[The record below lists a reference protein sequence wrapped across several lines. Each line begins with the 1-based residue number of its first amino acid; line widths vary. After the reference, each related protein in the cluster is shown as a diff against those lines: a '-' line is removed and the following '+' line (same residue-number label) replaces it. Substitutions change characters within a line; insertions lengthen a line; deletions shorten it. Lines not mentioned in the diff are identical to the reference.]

1 MEESWEGKTRG
12 GVLGY
17 KIFVWTLRNLGI
29 SFAYFLLIFVV
40 SYFMVSSGKAFKFIF
55 SYFHERMNYGKLKS
69 FFSVYRN
76 YYVFG
81 QILVDKL
88 ALLAGFQNKFTFD
101 FEGEEYLRQMD
112 KGGLLI
118 SGHAGN
124 WEIAGQLLVRL
135 EKKINILM
143 YDAEHQKIKGYL
155 ADVLRRNVS
164 FIIIKEDYS
173 HLQQIKEAFARGEI
187 IAMHGDRF
195 IEGNKTMV
203 TDFLGKPA
211 AFPLGPV
218 NLAARFNVPAAY
230 VFAVKETRSHYHFY
244 STPLQHIEFSNN
256 LKKRDAILTGAVKKF
271 VDAFETVVFK
281 YPLQWFNYYDF
292 WKLPESF
299 HQLASHQNQAP
310 LTVPIGN
317 KQKETQKSLSKKL
330 LLISANRYA
339 NPYPVYPLGISY
351 LYSYLSDRMPELEIR
366 SFDFNLHN
374 SEDLRTLLLS
384 FKPDYTGLSLRNI
397 DDVNF
402 YTKESFV
409 GGYKAI
415 ADIIR
420 GSAIKTF
427 FIVGGSAFSI
437 YPKELYELLQP
448 DFGVTGE
455 GEESLHKLL
464 TSLGTGNPDLEI
476 QGLVYRKNGETLNN
490 TRQSFIKTPEL
501 SFDSD
506 LVKYYW
512 QKSGMINIQTKRGCP
527 FNCIYCTYPLI
538 EGHHVRTLDP
548 DRILHTLRD
557 LYYHHNIDYYFFTDS
572 VFNISNTFNI
582 ELAEKIIKSNM
593 KLKWG
598 AYFSPYKLSKDMLE
612 LFARAGLTHIEFGTE
627 SLSDTTLK
635 AYGKH
640 FDVDEVV
647 KVSQYCN
654 EVGVY
659 FCHFMIIGGYGETD
673 LTVDESFENSKRIEN
688 TVFFPYVGMRIYPG
702 TKLHE
707 ISIAEGLLAAG
718 DPIIEPVY
726 YISQSV
732 NYETLKERAEKSGRR
747 WVFPDEDVATAM
759 NRMRSRNRKGSLW
772 HHLKK

>member
-1 MEESWEGKTRG
+1 MASWEGKTRG

-17 KIFVWTLRNLGI
+17 RIFVWTLKHAGI
-29 SFAYFLLIFVV
+29 GFAYFLLIFVAG
-40 SYFMVSSGKAFKFIF
+40 YFFLTSGKAFGSVFR
-55 SYFHERMNYGKLKS
+55 YFRLRIGYGYFRSLV
-69 FFSVYRN
+69 SVYRN

-81 QILVDKL
+81 QILIDKI
-88 ALLAGFQNKFTFD
+88 ALMAGFQHKFTFD

-143 YDAEHQKIKGYL
+143 YDAEHKRIKGYL
-155 ADVLRRNVS
+155 ADILKRSVN
-164 FIIIKEDYS
+164 FIIIREDYS
-173 HLQQIKEAFARGEI
+173 HLQEIKDAFSKGEI

-195 IEGNKTMV
+195 MPGNKTV
-203 TDFLGKPA
+203 TVNFLGKPA

-218 NLAARFNVPAAY
+218 NLAARFGVPASY
-230 VFAVKETRSHYHFY
+230 VFAVKETRNHYHFY
-244 STPLQHIEFSNN
+244 ATPLQQIEFSHN
-256 LKKRDAILTGAVKKF
+256 LKKRELLLAEAVRKF
-271 VDAFETVVFK
+271 AYSFENIVYK

-292 WKLPESF
+292 WSVKNLKPEPAADESAVTT
-299 HQLASHQNQAP
+299 ASSP
-310 LTVPIGN
+310 D
-317 KQKETQKSLSKKL
+317 KSGVRPSKPQRRL

-339 NPYPVYPLGISY
+339 NPYPVYPLGLSY
-351 LYSYLSDRMPELEIR
+351 LYSYLSDRMAGLDIR
-366 SFDFNLHN
+366 SFDFNLQG
-374 SEDLRTLLLS
+374 SDELKKLLQS
-384 FKPDYTGLSLRNI
+384 FKPDFTGLSLRNI

-409 GGYKAI
+409 SGYKEI
-415 ADIIR
+415 SDIIR
-420 GSAIKTF
+420 ESGIQTR

-437 YPKELYELLQP
+437 YPNELFDLLKP
-448 DFGVTGE
+448 DFGIAGE
-455 GEESLHKLL
+455 GEESLLQLL
-464 TSLGTGNPDLEI
+464 RSLDIEQPDFSIE
-476 QGLVYRKNGETLNN
+476 GLVYRKDDKLVINPRKN
-490 TRQSFIKTPEL
+490 FIKTPEL
-501 SFDSD
+501 AFDPEM
-506 LVKYYW
+506 VKFYW

-527 FNCIYCTYPLI
+527 YNCIYCTYPLI
-538 EGHHVRTLDP
+538 EGRQVRTLDP
-548 DRILHTLRD
+548 DQILHTLRD
-557 LYYHHNIDYYFFTDS
+557 LYYHHNVDYYFFTDS
-572 VFNISNTFNI
+572 VFNISNQFNT
-582 ELAEKIIKSNM
+582 ELAEKLIRSNM

-598 AYFSPYKLSKDMLE
+598 AYFSPHNLSREHLE

-635 AYGKH
+635 NYGKH

-647 KVSQYCN
+647 RVSDYCN
-654 EVGVY
+654 QVGVY

-673 LTVDESFENSKRIEN
+673 ATIDESFENSKRIDN
-688 TVFFPYVGMRIYPG
+688 TVFFPYVGMRIYRG

-707 ISIAEGLLAAG
+707 LSIAEGIVAKD

-726 YISQSV
+726 YVSDKV
-732 NYETLKERAEKSGRR
+732 NYETLRERAEKSGKR

-759 NRMRSRNRKGSLW
+759 NRLRSRNRKGSLW

>member
-1 MEESWEGKTRG
+1 MGSWEGKTRG

-40 SYFMVSSGKAFKFIF
+40 SYFMLSSGKAFKAIF
-55 SYFHERMNYGKLKS
+55 SYFRERMKYGKLKS

-88 ALLAGFQNKFTFD
+88 ALLAGFQHKFTFE

-118 SGHAGN
+118 SGHLGN

-155 ADVLRRNVS
+155 ADILRRNVS

-173 HLQQIKEAFARGEI
+173 HLQQIKEAFSRGEI
-187 IAMHGDRF
+187 IAMHGDRY
-195 IEGNKTMV
+195 IQGNKTII
-203 TDFLGKPA
+203 TGFLGKPA
-211 AFPLGPV
+211 AFPIGPV
-218 NLAARFNVPAAY
+218 NLAARFKVPAAY
-230 VFAVKETRSHYHFY
+230 VFAVKESKSHYHFF
-244 STPLQHIEFSNN
+244 STPLQQIEFSNN
-256 LKKRDAILTGAVKKF
+256 LKKRDLILAGAVRKF
-271 VDAFETVVFK
+271 VDAFEAIVLK

-292 WKLPESF
+292 WKLPE
-299 HQLASHQNQAP
+299 P
-310 LTVPIGN
+310 TRPPIG
-317 KQKETQKSLSKKL
+317 KTETASAAKILPGDSALIQKKL

-366 SFDFNLHN
+366 SFDFNLHSSDELN
-374 SEDLRTLLLS
+374 NLLTS
-384 FKPDYTGLSLRNI
+384 YKPDYTGLSLRNI

-409 GGYKAI
+409 GGYKSI

-420 GSAIKTF
+420 GSGVKTC

-437 YPKELYELLQP
+437 YPKELFELLQP
-448 DFGVTGE
+448 DFGVAGE
-455 GEESLHKLL
+455 GEESLHRLL
-464 TSLGTGNPDLEI
+464 ISIDKGSPDLEI
-476 QGLVYRKNGETLNN
+476 EGLVYRKNTEIRINGRT
-490 TRQSFIKTPEL
+490 SFIKTPEL

-538 EGHHVRTLDP
+538 EGHNVRTLDP
-548 DRILHTLRD
+548 DRILHTLSD

-572 VFNISNTFNI
+572 VFNISNNFNI

-598 AYFSPYKLSKDMLE
+598 AYFSPYKLSKDLLE

-647 KVSQYCN
+647 RVSEYCN
-654 EVGVY
+654 QAGVY

-707 ISIAEGLLAAG
+707 ISIAEGLLSAG
-718 DPIIEPVY
+718 EPIIEPVY

-732 NYETLKERAEKSGRR
+732 NYASLKERAEKSGRR

>member
-1 MEESWEGKTRG
+1 MGSWEGKTRG

-17 KIFVWTLRNLGI
+17 QIFVWTLRNLGI

-40 SYFMVSSGKAFKFIF
+40 SYFMLSSGKAFKAIF
-55 SYFHERMNYGKLKS
+55 SYFRERMNYGKLKS

-88 ALLAGFQNKFTFD
+88 ALLAGFQHKFTFE

-118 SGHAGN
+118 SGHLGN

-155 ADVLRRNVS
+155 ADILRRNVS

-173 HLQQIKEAFARGEI
+173 HLQQIKEAFSRGEI
-187 IAMHGDRF
+187 IAMHGDRY
-195 IEGNKTMV
+195 IQGNKTIV
-203 TDFLGKPA
+203 TGFLGKPA
-211 AFPLGPV
+211 AFPIGPV
-218 NLAARFNVPAAY
+218 NLAARFKVPAAY
-230 VFAVKETRSHYHFY
+230 VFAVKESKSHYHFY
-244 STPLQHIEFSNN
+244 STPLQQIEFSNN
-256 LKKRDAILTGAVKKF
+256 LKKRDVILAGAVRKF
-271 VDAFETVVFK
+271 VDAFESIVLK

-292 WKLPESF
+292 WKLPEPI
-299 HQLASHQNQAP
+299 HP
-310 LTVPIGN
+310 PIGKTGN
-317 KQKETQKSLSKKL
+317 ESETTSAPKVDPGSSAPIQKKL

-351 LYSYLSDRMPELEIR
+351 LYSYLSDRMPEMEIR

-374 SEDLRTLLLS
+374 SEELSNLLIS
-384 FKPDYTGLSLRNI
+384 YKPDYTGLSLRNI

-402 YTKESFV
+402 YTRESFV

-420 GSAIKTF
+420 GSGVKTC

-437 YPKELYELLQP
+437 YPKELFELLQP
-448 DFGVTGE
+448 DFGVAGE
-455 GEESLHKLL
+455 GEESLHRLL
-464 TSLGTGNPDLEI
+464 ISIGKGAPDLEI
-476 QGLVYRKNGETLNN
+476 QGLVYRKNDEIRNN
-490 TRQSFIKTPEL
+490 GRTSFIKTPEL

-538 EGHHVRTLDP
+538 EGHNVRTLDP
-548 DRILHTLRD
+548 DRILHTLSD

-572 VFNISNTFNI
+572 VFNISNNFNI

-598 AYFSPYKLSKDMLE
+598 AYFSPYKLSKDLLE

-647 KVSQYCN
+647 RVSEYCN
-654 EVGVY
+654 QAGVY

-707 ISIAEGLLAAG
+707 ISIAEGLLTASE
-718 DPIIEPVY
+718 PIIEPVY
-726 YISQSV
+726 YISHSV
-732 NYETLKERAEKSGRR
+732 NYASLKERAEKSGRR